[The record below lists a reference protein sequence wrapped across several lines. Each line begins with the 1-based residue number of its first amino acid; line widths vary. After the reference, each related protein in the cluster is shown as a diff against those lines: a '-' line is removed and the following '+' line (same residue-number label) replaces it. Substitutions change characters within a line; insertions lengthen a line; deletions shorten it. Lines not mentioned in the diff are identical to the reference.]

1 MSRRGLISMT
11 DGEVADFLEQ
21 RRTIVLGTVK
31 PDGRP
36 HLVPMW
42 FVPGSVVPGGTVV
55 ELWTFAKAQKTLNLR
70 RDPRATLMAETGSS
84 YDQLRGVSL
93 ECDVE
98 ALEAPEDVERIGT
111 ALGRRYDTWEP
122 ADEPAALEAVRA
134 QVPKRVGFRF
144 APTRTISWDHRKL
157 GGGY

>member
-11 DGEVADFLEQ
+11 EGEVADFLEQ

-31 PDGRP
+31 PDGQP

-42 FVPGSVVPGGTVV
+42 FVPDGKCV
-55 ELWTFAKAQKTLNLR
+55 ELWTFGKAQKTLNLR
-70 RDPRATLMAETGSS
+70 RDSRATLMAETGSS

-93 ECDVE
+93 ECEVE
-98 ALEAPEDVERIGT
+98 VLEAPEDVERIGT

-144 APTRTISWDHRKL
+144 TPTRTISWDHRKL

>member
-11 DGEVADFLEQ
+11 EDEVADFLEQ

-31 PDGRP
+31 PDGQP

-42 FVPGSVVPGGTVV
+42 FVPDGKCV
-55 ELWTFAKAQKTLNLR
+55 ELWTFGKAQKTLNLR

-98 ALEAPEDVERIGT
+98 VLEAPEDVERIGT